1 MDVRRVEELARE
13 DEATARRL
21 VESLLALRGMSRK
34 ELDRRIGRTPGYVSQ
49 VLNGTVGLKLAT
61 LLTFIRALDFE
72 PEAFFRTLYKRGRR
86 PGFTGDGE
94 ESRADALSRRREI
107 DPAPVTPRP
116 VRPSG

>member
-13 DEATARRL
+13 DEATALRL
-21 VESLLALRGMSRK
+21 VESLLALRGLSRK

-49 VLNGTVGLKLAT
+49 VLNGTVGLKLGT

-72 PEAFFRTLYKRGRR
+72 PEAFFRALYRRGRR
-86 PGFTGDGE
+86 LGFAGDAK
-94 ESRADALSRRREI
+94 STADALARRREI
-107 DPAPVTPRP
+107 DPEPGAPGRP